1 MVWNSILWRAAPTAA
16 ESRFTQCV
24 EHIVERFIGAYRL
37 PDDSPREAFADE
49 VELAKP
55 LAGGICTRR
64 TFVVAAAHA
73 SALSKPRTPL
83 PIARSTRSVGS
94 GPAQPG
100 STQRGR

>member
-16 ESRFTQCV
+16 ESRFAQFV
-24 EHIVERFIGAYRL
+24 EHIVERFTGAYRL
-37 PDDSPREAFADE
+37 LDDSPREAFADE

-55 LAGGICTRR
+55 HLGGIPTRS
-64 TFVVAAAHA
+64 TFVIAAARA
-73 SALSKPRTPL
+73 SALSESRTPL

-94 GPAQPG
+94 GTAQSG